1 MAMGNGLRARSW
13 RLVAMALAI
22 LLALGMLPGPAPSSI
37 ASAQD
42 DAIRQSDFDDLV
54 EAAQEEDPIYG
65 PEDGELVHDPE
76 LVTLSYADITAADFL
91 ATAVFTNPYAGNRDQ
106 FDYGLQFRIAD
117 GDDGVLYL
125 RFIVVSTTDWA
136 ITNSDGD
143 IVVQGVYED
152 LDISRR
158 GENELMVYAEGDT
171 VHLGINGD
179 YVGSAT
185 VDNEEE
191 GEIAVGTAFFG
202 DSFQE
207 DAASEFF
214 EFTIW
219 ELAGSTDRGDDPLG
233 RRDNPPATEDEPT
246 ATEEAEDEPT
256 ATEEANDEPTATEED
271 GDEPPATEDEPTA
284 TEEDA
289 DEPAPTEEPAEAE
302 GTRYES
308 PTYGYT
314 FVYDETWEERTESSG
329 EGVDLVEITN
339 GPSSMQFYGYATDE
353 TPTECIDAIIANL
366 EDNSSVESVEIA
378 LDEDDQEMRGD
389 GDTQAFAVLNVSYT
403 SSGSDSVDFGAYYA
417 CYQVEEGESILQVT
431 HLALIEDYNDEIEN
445 RAAVLDTLEI
455 NGELVA
461 ENEIEP
467 TPTEADV
474 EPTATE
480 AESTPADEEPTA
492 TEAAPTPTAADV
504 TPTEALPEGAV
515 AIFLPAISP
524 AGTSA
529 IGSLAPAGNRTEV
542 TLLVLLGEPEAIYV
556 VTVNT
561 GICINPGPVEHV
573 VGVTDVDG
581 GLAATINATVEE
593 LSNGD
598 YIMVIATADAPDEPV
613 ACGNLADL
621 AE

>member
-1 MAMGNGLRARSW
+1 MAMGNGLRERSW
-13 RLVAMALAI
+13 RMVATALAI
-22 LLALGMLPGPAPSSI
+22 LLALGAFPGPATTGI

-42 DAIRQSDFDDLV
+42 DELSQRDFEDLV
-54 EAAQEEDPIYG
+54 EAAQEDDPAFG

-91 ATAVFTNPYAGNRDQ
+91 ATAVFSNPYAGSRDQ
-106 FDYGLQFRIAD
+106 FDYGLQFRIVD

-125 RFIVVSTTDWA
+125 RFIVLSTLDWA

-171 VHLGINGD
+171 LHLGINGD
-179 YVGSAT
+179 YVGSTT

-214 EFTIW
+214 EFTVW
-219 ELAGSTDRGDDPLG
+219 ELGGSDGGDDPLG
-233 RRDNPPATEDEPT
+233 RRDDQPAPEDD
-246 ATEEAEDEPT
+246 EE
-256 ATEEANDEPTATEED
+256 EPTATEED
-271 GDEPPATEDEPTA
+271 GDEPPASEDDEPTA
-284 TEEDA
+284 TEEPE
-289 DEPAPTEEPAEAE
+289 DEPTPTEEAADVE

-314 FVYDETWEERTESSG
+314 FVYDETWEERTESSE

-339 GPSSMQFYGYATDE
+339 GPSSIQFYGFPTDE

-366 EDNSSVESVEIA
+366 EDNSSVESVQIA

-389 GDTQAFAVLNVSYT
+389 SETQAFVVLNVIYT
-403 SSGSDSVDFGAYYA
+403 ASEGDTVDFGAYYA
-417 CYQVEEGESILQVT
+417 CYQLDDGEAILQVT

-455 NGELVA
+455 DGELVS
-461 ENEIEP
+461 ENDVEPTPSDEETVTPADDDETVTPSDDEETVTPTDDEP
-467 TPTEADV
+467 TPTD
-474 EPTATE
+474 
-480 AESTPADEEPTA
+480 D
-492 TEAAPTPTAADV
+492 
-504 TPTEALPEGAV
+504 LPEGSV
-515 AIFLPAISP
+515 AIYLEATTDANTSVI
-524 AGTSA
+524 GTM
-529 IGSLAPAGNRTEV
+529 APAGARAEV
-542 TLLVLLGEPEAIYV
+542 VLFVLLAEAGVDYV

-561 GICINPGPVEHV
+561 GTCANPGPVEHE
-573 VGVTDVDG
+573 VGSVDSS
-581 GLAATINATVEE
+581 GLVEETVDAPVEE

-598 YIMVIATADAPDEPV
+598 YIMVLAAADAPDEPV

-621 AE
+621 VE